1 MIGGNGRKRTLPL
14 AARFAQ
20 EWNALMATPERFA
33 VLNQY
38 LDGLL
43 LDRSRSASEVHR
55 SMMVGCIFGQ
65 DDKQL
70 DERVAAR
77 TKGERT
83 AEDLRERGAIVGT
96 SSQMADQI
104 HKLAEAGVERVML
117 QWIDLD
123 DIDGLEAIAKN
134 VLPQF
139 AN

>member
-1 MIGGNGRKRTLPL
+1 
-14 AARFAQ
+14 
-20 EWNALMATPERFA
+20 LMATPERFA
-33 VLNQY
+33 ELNQY

-65 DDKQL
+65 NDKQL
-70 DERVAAR
+70 EERVAAR

-104 HKLAEAGVERVML
+104 HELAEAGVERVML

-123 DIDGLEAIAKN
+123 DIDGLEAIAKD

-139 AN
+139 EN